1 MTPLESIE
9 KLGEIVLNE
18 SKDKTEWIIK
28 SAKETE
34 KKILADAE
42 KKGKEN
48 YDVIIQNGRQLGE
61 KERQKLLS
69 TAEMEAKKQ
78 VLNSK
83 EVLIE
88 ETFLKARTK
97 FNELK
102 KTKKYKEIL
111 VNQIMSSIMVL
122 DGKEFTVVVYEGE
135 NLKLTKEI
143 VERIKNGTKRKG
155 LKLILEEVS
164 DDIGGVIVREKGGK
178 VSIDNT
184 FDSIIDRKRNE
195 IRVRISEVLFE

>member
-1 MTPLESIE
+1 MAPLESIK

-18 SKDKTEWIIK
+18 SKDKTEWIIQ

-34 KKILADAE
+34 KKILSDAE

-48 YDVIIQNGRQLGE
+48 ADVIIQDGKQLGE

-83 EVLIE
+83 EALIE
-88 ETFLKARTK
+88 ETFLKARLK
-97 FNELK
+97 FDELK
-102 KTKKYKEIL
+102 KTKKYKDIL
-111 VNQIMSSIMVL
+111 VSQIISSIVEL
-122 DGKEFTVVVYEGE
+122 DGKEFVVEAYEGE

-143 VERIKNGTKRKG
+143 VERINKDTKRKG
-155 LKLILEEVS
+155 LKLTLEEVS
-164 DDIGGVIVREKGGK
+164 DDKGGVIVREKNGK

-184 FDSIIDRKRNE
+184 FDSTIDRKRNE

>member
-1 MTPLESIE
+1 MAPLESIK

-18 SKDKTEWIIK
+18 SKDKTEWIIQ

-34 KKILADAE
+34 KKILSDAE

-48 YDVIIQNGRQLGE
+48 ADVIIQDGKQLGE

-83 EVLIE
+83 EALIE
-88 ETFLKARTK
+88 ETFLKARIK
-97 FNELK
+97 FDELK
-102 KTKKYKEIL
+102 KTKKYKDVL
-111 VNQIMSSIMVL
+111 VGQIISSIVEL
-122 DGKEFTVVVYEGE
+122 DGKEFVVEVYEGE

-143 VERIKNGTKRKG
+143 VEKINKDTKRKG
-155 LKLILEEVS
+155 LKLTLEEVS
-164 DDIGGVIVREKGGK
+164 DDMGGVIVREKGGK

-184 FDSIIDRKRNE
+184 FDSTIDRKRNE